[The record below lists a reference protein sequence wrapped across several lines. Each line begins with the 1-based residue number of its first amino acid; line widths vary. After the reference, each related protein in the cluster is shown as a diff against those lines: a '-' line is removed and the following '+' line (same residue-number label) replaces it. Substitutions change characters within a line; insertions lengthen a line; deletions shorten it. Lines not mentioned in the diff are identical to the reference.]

1 MNIKRLFLAV
11 ATGFFTALPTLA
23 QTTQTNLTTLTQWN
37 FNGSNSLSPSFGSG
51 TCWLLGG
58 LTNSVASG
66 SGSSDPLGTGDRAL
80 GLAGFPAA
88 TNVTAN
94 AGIEFRTSTV
104 GFSNILFQFDLRAS
118 STASGHLQTFYSV
131 DQGNSYFPGPI
142 QGITHSNAFTNRLT
156 LDLTGFDDATDHPDL
171 RIRLVSVVGESGR
184 YEGVSSPYS
193 PAGVWRLDWV
203 TFFGVELNPRP
214 PIVPVAAPTV
224 VFTNRIS
231 GRVHLGEPTVHSHS
245 ELVLRPGESLR
256 LSVAAS
262 DSKSSKSMLTLEAAD
277 QAGPPS
283 GSWKIAEAKAT
294 YTYTALESD
303 AGHLFRIGL
312 HSGNGAA
319 TNRTSWTLYVPTVAE
334 RAIVISEFLADPPA
348 RSPGTNATVADPL
361 GRTGSVLNPPA
372 SEFVELLNTGVATL
386 DLTGW
391 TLGDATATV
400 RHRFGT
406 HAGVSLAR
414 WNAWVIYGGP
424 RTGAVPVLAASAYA
438 ASSGG
443 LSLNNGGDAITLRNA
458 HSNLIERIEYR
469 GASLGSGSSLV
480 RVTIP
485 DGEFRPSRSVG
496 ELPWSPGTDP
506 QGGPWPQRT
515 TSGTTTHPLVLKI
528 AQLTGGQIRISWEV
542 GDRKPCWVRRGATL
556 EGPFED
562 IASGVVTGEF
572 LDSTSDASAYYRV
585 EGE

>member
-11 ATGFFTALPTLA
+11 ATGFVTALPTLA
-23 QTTQTNLTTLTQWN
+23 QITQTNLTTLTQWN
-37 FNGSNSLSPSFGSG
+37 FNGSNSLAPSFGSG
-51 TCWLLGG
+51 TCWLWGG
-58 LTNSVASG
+58 LTNSIASG
-66 SGSSDPLGTGDRAL
+66 SGSSDPLGTGDHAL
-80 GLAGFPAA
+80 VLAGFPAA

-142 QGITHSNAFTNRLT
+142 QVITHANAFTNRLI
-156 LDLTGFDDATDHPDL
+156 LDLAGINDAMDHPDL
-171 RIRLVSVVGESGR
+171 RIRLASVAGESGR
-184 YEGVSSPYS
+184 YEGVSRSYS

-214 PIVPVAAPTV
+214 TVVPVAGPTV
-224 VFTNRIS
+224 VFTNLIS

-245 ELVLRPGESLR
+245 ELVLRPGEGLR
-256 LSVAAS
+256 LAVAAS
-262 DSKSSKSMLTLEAAD
+262 DSESSQRTLTLEAAD
-277 QAGPPS
+277 QAAPAS
-283 GSWKIAEAKAT
+283 GRWQIAEAKAT
-294 YTYTALESD
+294 FTYTALESD
-303 AGHLFRIGL
+303 AGHLFRIGIQ
-312 HSGNGAA
+312 SGNGAA
-319 TNRTSWTLYVPTVAE
+319 TNRTTWTLYIPTLAE
-334 RAIVISEFLADPPA
+334 RAVVISEFLADPPA
-348 RSPGTNATVADPL
+348 RSADTNATVTDPL
-361 GRTGSVLNPPA
+361 GRTGSVLSTPA

-400 RHRFGT
+400 RHRFGSN
-406 HAGVSLAR
+406 AVVSLAR

-424 RTGAVPVLAASAYA
+424 RTGSVPVLSASASA

-480 RVTIP
+480 RATLP
-485 DGEFRPSRSVG
+485 DGEFRPSQSVG
-496 ELPWSPGTDP
+496 GLPWSPGTDP
-506 QGGPWPQRT
+506 QGRPWPQRT

-528 AQLTGGQIRISWEV
+528 VQLTEGQIWITWEV
-542 GDRKPCWVRRGATL
+542 GDRKPCRVRRSATL
-556 EGPFED
+556 EGPFEG

-572 LDSTSDASAYYRV
+572 LDSTSDANAYYRI